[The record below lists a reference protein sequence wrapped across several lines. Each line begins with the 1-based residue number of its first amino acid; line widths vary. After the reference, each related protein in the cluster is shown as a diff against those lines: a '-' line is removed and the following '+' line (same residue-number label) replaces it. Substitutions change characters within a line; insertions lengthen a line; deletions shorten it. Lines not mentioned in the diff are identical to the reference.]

1 MIEHLFNTT
10 CEKISTKTNDFG
22 DVVYDN
28 NATEYSCRF
37 QHKLGI
43 QYQNNAELEGTD
55 ALAWFSIDADVKQ
68 GDILKFEDGFYRVL
82 KFVKGLGRTDVKFLK
97 CALEKHKV
105 LHGA

>member
-10 CEKISTKTNDFG
+10 CGKISTKTNDFG

-28 NATEYSCRF
+28 NVTTYPCRF

-55 ALAWFSIDADVKQ
+55 ALAWFSIGAGIKQ
-68 GDILKFEDGFYRVL
+68 GDILKFDDGFYRVL
-82 KFVKGLGRTDVKFLK
+82 KLIKGLGRAENQFLK
-97 CALEKHKV
+97 CAMEKHKD
-105 LHGA
+105 LAGA